1 MGKTWTTVFTNSIAS
16 NESEAEKTRRMQK
29 ASNMIKNTSVSTDSK
44 ERIKHCKDM
53 DKIKKAEDKQLIEA
67 YDSKKLK
74 SKQLIRKAKA
84 LKKAAAAA
92 AEA

>member
-1 MGKTWTTVFTNSIAS
+1 MGKTWTTVLTNSIAS

-84 LKKAAAAA
+84 LKKAAA
-92 AEA
+92 EA

>member
-1 MGKTWTTVFTNSIAS
+1 MGKTWTTVFTHSIAS

-84 LKKAAAAA
+84 LKKAAA
-92 AEA
+92 EA

>member
-29 ASNMIKNTSVSTDSK
+29 ASNMIKNTSVSIDSK

-84 LKKAAAAA
+84 LKKAAA
-92 AEA
+92 EA

>member
-29 ASNMIKNTSVSTDSK
+29 ASNMIKNTSVSIDSK

-67 YDSKKLK
+67 YDAKKLK

-84 LKKAAAAA
+84 LKKAAA
-92 AEA
+92 EA

>member
-16 NESEAEKTRRMQK
+16 NESKAEKTRRMQK

-67 YDSKKLK
+67 YDAKKLK

-84 LKKAAAAA
+84 LKKAAA
-92 AEA
+92 EA

>member
-29 ASNMIKNTSVSTDSK
+29 ASNMIKNTSISTDSK

-67 YDSKKLK
+67 YDAKKLK

-84 LKKAAAAA
+84 LKKAAA
-92 AEA
+92 EA

>member
-67 YDSKKLK
+67 YEAKKLK

-84 LKKAAAAA
+84 LKKAAA
-92 AEA
+92 EA

>member
-67 YDSKKLK
+67 YDAKKLK

-84 LKKAAAAA
+84 LKKVA

>member
-16 NESEAEKTRRMQK
+16 NESEAEKIRRMQK
-29 ASNMIKNTSVSTDSK
+29 ASNMIKNTSISTDSK

-67 YDSKKLK
+67 YDAKKLK

-84 LKKAAAAA
+84 LKKAAA
-92 AEA
+92 EA

>member
-44 ERIKHCKDM
+44 ERIKHCKNM

-67 YDSKKLK
+67 YDAKKLK

-84 LKKAAAAA
+84 LKKAAA
-92 AEA
+92 EA

>member
-84 LKKAAAAA
+84 LKKAAAA
-92 AEA
+92 EA

>member
-16 NESEAEKTRRMQK
+16 NESEAEKARRMQK

-67 YDSKKLK
+67 YDAKKLK

-84 LKKAAAAA
+84 LKKAAA
-92 AEA
+92 EA

>member
-84 LKKAAAAA
+84 LKKAAS
-92 AEA
+92 EV

>member
-1 MGKTWTTVFTNSIAS
+1 MGKTWTTVFTNSIVS
-16 NESEAEKTRRMQK
+16 NESEAEKTKRMQK
-29 ASNMIKNTSVSTDSK
+29 ASNMIKNTSISTDSK

-67 YDSKKLK
+67 YDAKKLK

-92 AEA
+92 EA

>member
-16 NESEAEKTRRMQK
+16 NETEAEKTRRMQK

-74 SKQLIRKAKA
+74 SKQLIRRAKA
-84 LKKAAAAA
+84 LKKAAV
-92 AEA
+92 EA

>member
-84 LKKAAAAA
+84 LKKAAAAV
-92 AEA
+92 EA

>member
-29 ASNMIKNTSVSTDSK
+29 ASNMIKNTLVSTDSK

-84 LKKAAAAA
+84 LKKAAA
-92 AEA
+92 EA

>member
-1 MGKTWTTVFTNSIAS
+1 MGKTWTTVFTNSIVS

-29 ASNMIKNTSVSTDSK
+29 ASNMIKNTSISTDSK

-53 DKIKKAEDKQLIEA
+53 DNIKKAEDKQLVEA
-67 YDSKKLK
+67 YDAKKLK
-74 SKQLIRKAKA
+74 SKQLIRRAKA
-84 LKKAAAAA
+84 LKKAT

>member
-16 NESEAEKTRRMQK
+16 NESEAEKNRRMQK

-44 ERIKHCKDM
+44 ERIKHCKDI
-53 DKIKKAEDKQLIEA
+53 DNIKKAEDKQLVEA
-67 YDSKKLK
+67 YDAKKLK

-84 LKKAAAAA
+84 LKKAAA
-92 AEA
+92 EA

>member
-53 DKIKKAEDKQLIEA
+53 DKIKRAEDKQLLEA
-67 YDSKKLK
+67 YDAKKLK
-74 SKQLIRKAKA
+74 SKQLIRRAKA
-84 LKKAAAAA
+84 LKKAAAA
-92 AEA
+92 EA

>member
-29 ASNMIKNTSVSTDSK
+29 ASNMIKNTSISTDSK

-84 LKKAAAAA
+84 LKKAAA
-92 AEA
+92 EA

>member
-16 NESEAEKTRRMQK
+16 NESEAEKTRRIQK

-67 YDSKKLK
+67 YEAKKLK

-84 LKKAAAAA
+84 LKKAAA
-92 AEA
+92 EA

>member
-16 NESEAEKTRRMQK
+16 NESETEKTRRMRK

-67 YDSKKLK
+67 YDAKKLK

-84 LKKAAAAA
+84 LKKAT

>member
-1 MGKTWTTVFTNSIAS
+1 MGKTQTTVFTNSIAS
-16 NESEAEKTRRMQK
+16 NESETEKTRRMQK

-84 LKKAAAAA
+84 LKKAAA
-92 AEA
+92 EA

>member
-16 NESEAEKTRRMQK
+16 NESEAEKTRRMKK

-67 YDSKKLK
+67 YDAKKLK

-84 LKKAAAAA
+84 LKKVA

>member
-16 NESEAEKTRRMQK
+16 YESEAEKNRRMQK

-67 YDSKKLK
+67 YDAKKLK

-84 LKKAAAAA
+84 LKKAT

>member
-16 NESEAEKTRRMQK
+16 NESEAEKTRRMRK

-53 DKIKKAEDKQLIEA
+53 DKIKKAEDKQIIEA
-67 YDSKKLK
+67 YDAKKLK

-92 AEA
+92 EA

>member
-1 MGKTWTTVFTNSIAS
+1 MGKTWTTVFTNSITS
-16 NESEAEKTRRMQK
+16 NESKAEKTRRMQK

-84 LKKAAAAA
+84 LKKAAA
-92 AEA
+92 EA

>member
-16 NESEAEKTRRMQK
+16 NESETEKTRRMQK

-67 YDSKKLK
+67 YDAKKLK

-84 LKKAAAAA
+84 LKKAAA
-92 AEA
+92 EA

>member
-44 ERIKHCKDM
+44 ERIKHCKDI
-53 DKIKKAEDKQLIEA
+53 DNIKKAEDKQLVEA
-67 YDSKKLK
+67 YDAKKLK
-74 SKQLIRKAKA
+74 SKQLIRRAKA
-84 LKKAAAAA
+84 LKKATT
-92 AEA
+92 EA